1 MRVHILFLNIINEF
15 NMEPKFIV
23 IDNFLC
29 TNECHKIIQCF
40 QGDELEI
47 GEDKYGRFDFKDN
60 KLATHIE
67 TKLKSID
74 VGIGLLDFS
83 VGHKFY
89 MNKYWPKSSFIG
101 DHMDGQIQMSDQ
113 VSIKTILIYLNT
125 VEKGGELII
134 DNIDKLGVLEGR
146 LILLDQNTFHRG
158 NAPISGFKYI
168 LRTDI
173 FIKNNMVL

>member
-1 MRVHILFLNIINEF
+1 
-15 NMEPKFIV
+15 MEQKYIV

-29 TNECHKIIQCF
+29 TNECHEIIQLF
-40 QGDELEI
+40 QGNELEI
-47 GEDKYGRFDFKDN
+47 GDDKYGRFDFKN
-60 KLATHIE
+60 QTLATHIE
-67 TKLKSID
+67 TKLKSFE
-74 VGIGLLDFS
+74 IGLGLDFS

-101 DHMDGQIQMSDQ
+101 DHMDGQMQLDDL

-125 VEKGGELII
+125 VKKGGELII

-158 NAPISGFKYI
+158 NVPISGFKYI

-173 FIKNNMVL
+173 FKKFKV

>member
-1 MRVHILFLNIINEF
+1 MTTKIEQ
-15 NMEPKFIV
+15 KFIV
-23 IDNFLC
+23 IDNFLNS
-29 TNECHKIIQCF
+29 NECQKLIQCF

-47 GEDKYGRFDFKDN
+47 GDDKYGRFNFKDD
-60 KLATHIE
+60 KLATYIE
-67 TKLKSID
+67 TKLKSFD
-74 VGIGLLDFS
+74 VGIGLDFS

-101 DHMDGQIQMSDQ
+101 DHMDGQIHMDGR

-125 VEKGGELII
+125 VDKGGELII

-146 LILLDQNTFHRG
+146 LILLDQKTFHRG
-158 NAPISGFKYI
+158 NVPVSGFKYI

-173 FIKNNMVL
+173 FINMV